1 MNPASIELLILDVDG
16 VMTDGRITMAVQGE
30 PVKAF
35 YVQDGFA
42 VKLWQRCGGKV
53 ALLSGRNESIVERRA
68 AELGVEWV
76 HTGATDKLAGY
87 GAILARAGCG
97 DAVVAYVGDDVPDLD
112 PMSRCGFPVAVANAA
127 PVVKRAAVYVTR
139 RRGGAGAVAEVV
151 ELLLRRQSR
160 WSSSLLKEN

>member
-97 DAVVAYVGDDVPDLD
+97 DAVVAYVGDDVPDTFGMHWVDVD
-112 PMSRCGFPVAVANAA
+112 PREVLERVRQMVA
-127 PVVKRAAVYVTR
+127 PVGIPTRAHLDTLPTPGPVFLASEAGSLVR
-139 RRGGAGAVAEVV
+139 RPP
-151 ELLLRRQSR
+151 
-160 WSSSLLKEN
+160 